1 MVRVTFLFSLPENL
15 AIEDMKKLGF
25 KQYATLS
32 REEQYE
38 LELQKSAYAFS
49 MQKKLGL
56 TDMAESFFFR
66 EWVWIMVQGR
76 KDTEWKGFDWK

>member
-1 MVRVTFLFSLPENL
+1 
-15 AIEDMKKLGF
+15 MKKLGF

-66 EWVWIMVQGR
+66 E
-76 KDTEWKGFDWK
+76 